1 MSLNCADDFIFLC
14 CFLDGALHFLVFHL
28 MVNGELLEDSN
39 CGVAFI
45 GSNTGASF
53 F

>member
-1 MSLNCADDFIFLC
+1 MTLPSCVPFLMGLCASLWVC
-14 CFLDGALHFLVFHL
+14 L
-28 MVNGELLEDSN
+28 MVDGELLEDSN